1 MGGGDLV
8 TRSSEDR
15 LLELPLLLR
24 PENVLLAN
32 DVTDD
37 GSETTEELASVML
50 LPMLLLLEA
59 SLLSSDMTDSE
70 ESVVSLEST
79 VSTDE
84 AELLA

>member
-15 LLELPLLLR
+15 LLELPLLLK
-24 PENVLLAN
+24 PEHVLLAR

-37 GSETTEELASVML
+37 VSETTDELASVML
-50 LPMLLLLEA
+50 LQMLLLLEA

-70 ESVVSLEST
+70 ESEVSLDST

>member
-1 MGGGDLV
+1 M

-15 LLELPLLLR
+15 LLELPLLLQ
-24 PENVLLAN
+24 PERVLLAR

-37 GSETTEELASVML
+37 VSETTDELASVML
-50 LPMLLLLEA
+50 LQMLLMLLEA
-59 SLLSSDMTDSE
+59 SLLSSDVTDSE
-70 ESVVSLEST
+70 ESEVSLDSR